1 MKKNLSSHRL
11 AGKVAIVTGAGS
23 GIGRAIAQ
31 VFAREGAKVV
41 CADWNEAA
49 AKKVAADIIKHR
61 GNALAIK
68 GDVSKHADVVVV
80 VQACLKHYKK
90 VDILINNAGIYNAA
104 SLTDTPDELW
114 QKIIDVNLK
123 SVFLFSKEVVPH
135 MLRKKKGKIINM
147 ASVAGIVG
155 VGDSGAYCASKGGM
169 VTLTKEMAIELAPQR
184 INVNAICPGLIR
196 TAMTKE
202 MLHDK
207 ASLAMLKQQTLY
219 PRFGEAEDIAYGAL
233 YLASDESDFVN
244 GHSLVIDGGWT
255 AH

>member
-1 MKKNLSSHRL
+1 MKKFLPSHRL
-11 AGKVAIVTGAGS
+11 TGKVALVTGAGS

-31 VFAREGAKVV
+31 IFAREGASVV
-41 CADWNEAA
+41 CVDWHEPAA
-49 AKKVAADIIKHR
+49 QKVAAEISKHGGR
-61 GNALAIK
+61 GVAVKA
-68 GDVSKHADVVVV
+68 DVSKHADVVAV
-80 VQACLKHYKK
+80 VQACLNRYKK
-90 VDILINNAGIYNAA
+90 IDILVNNAGIYEA
-104 SLTDTPDELW
+104 SSLAQTADDLW
-114 QKIIDVNLK
+114 KKVIDVNLK

-135 MLRKKKGKIINM
+135 MLKRKKGKIINM

-169 VTLTKEMAIELAPQR
+169 ITLTKEMAIELAPKR

-196 TAMTKE
+196 TAMTKD
-202 MLHDK
+202 MLKDK
-207 ASLAMLKQQTLY
+207 ASLAMLKRQTLY
-219 PRFGEAEDIAYGAL
+219 PRFGEPEDIAYGAL

>member
-1 MKKNLSSHRL
+1 MNDK
-11 AGKVAIVTGAGS
+11 IVVITGASQGL
-23 GIGRAIAQ
+23 GKTLAIKLA
-31 VFAREGAKVV
+31 ALGAKVILLARTESLLSEIKNQITTSNGTADYFV
-41 CADWNEAA
+41 CDVTVLDEVV
-49 AKKVAADIIKHR
+49 KTFSKIIEKYSQ
-61 GNALAIK
+61 I
-68 GDVSKHADVVVV
+68 
-80 VQACLKHYKK
+80 
-90 VDILINNAGIYNAA
+90 DILINNAGIYNAA

-123 SVFLFSKEVVPH
+123 SVFLFSKEVAPH

-169 VTLTKEMAIELAPQR
+169 VTLTKEMAIELAPQG

-196 TAMTKE
+196 TAMTKD